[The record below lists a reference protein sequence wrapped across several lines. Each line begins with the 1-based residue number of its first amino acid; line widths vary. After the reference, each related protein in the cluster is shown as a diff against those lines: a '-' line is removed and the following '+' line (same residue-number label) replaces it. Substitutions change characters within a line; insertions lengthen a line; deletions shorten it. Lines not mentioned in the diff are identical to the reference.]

1 MKENEKKYEYEKIID
16 VVAATPAF
24 VTGTQNLM
32 NDAMTWVLILIP
44 IAASLFC
51 AWKAF
56 CYQAAD
62 DNERIMIKKSVKG
75 AVVVAILGECA
86 SAIIKLILSY
96 YAS

>member
-1 MKENEKKYEYEKIID
+1 MNMRKLLI

-51 AWKAF
+51 ALKEF

-62 DNERIMIKKSVKG
+62 DNERIMINKSVKG
-75 AVVVAILGECA
+75 AELVAILGECEI
-86 SAIIKLILSY
+86 AIIKLILSY
-96 YAS
+96 YGS

>member
-1 MKENEKKYEYEKIID
+1 MNMRNLMI
-16 VVAATPAF
+16 VASAAAPVF

-32 NDAMTWVLILIP
+32 NDAMTWVLVLIP
-44 IAASLFC
+44 TAAALFC

-62 DNERIMIKKSVKG
+62 ENERTMIKKSVKG
-75 AVVVAILGECA
+75 ALIIAVLGECS

>member
-1 MKENEKKYEYEKIID
+1 MRKLMILAG
-16 VVAATPAF
+16 AAPVF
-24 VTGTQNLM
+24 VTGTQKLM

-62 DNERIMIKKSVKG
+62 ENERAVIKKSVKG
-75 AVVVAILGECA
+75 AVIVAILGELS

-96 YAS
+96 YA

>member
-1 MKENEKKYEYEKIID
+1 MNMRNLMI
-16 VVAATPAF
+16 VASAAPIF

-32 NDAMTWVLILIP
+32 NDAMTWVLVLIP
-44 IAASLFC
+44 TAAALFC

-62 DNERIMIKKSVKG
+62 ENERTMIKKSVKG
-75 AVVVAILGECA
+75 ALIIAVLGECA
-86 SAIIKLILSY
+86 SAIIKVILSY

>member
-1 MKENEKKYEYEKIID
+1 MNMRKLLI
-16 VVAATPAF
+16 VVAAAPAF

-44 IAASLFC
+44 RAASIFC

>member
-1 MKENEKKYEYEKIID
+1 MKMRKLMILAG
-16 VVAATPAF
+16 AAPVF
-24 VTGTQNLM
+24 VTGTQKLM

-62 DNERIMIKKSVKG
+62 ENERAVIKKSVKG
-75 AVVVAILGECA
+75 AVIVAILGELS

-96 YAS
+96 YA

>member
-1 MKENEKKYEYEKIID
+1 MNMRKLLI

-32 NDAMTWVLILIP
+32 NDAMTWILILIP
-44 IAASLFC
+44 TAAALFC
-51 AWKAF
+51 AWKAL

-62 DNERIMIKKSVKG
+62 ENEHKPILKSVKG
-75 AVVVAILGECA
+75 ALIIAAFGECS

>member
-1 MKENEKKYEYEKIID
+1 MRKLMILAG
-16 VVAATPAF
+16 AAPVF
-24 VTGTQNLM
+24 VTGTLNLM
-32 NDAMTWVLILIP
+32 NDAMTWVLVLIP
-44 IAASLFC
+44 TAAALFC

-62 DNERIMIKKSVKG
+62 ENERTMIKKSDKG
-75 AVVVAILGECA
+75 ALIIAVLGECS

>member
-1 MKENEKKYEYEKIID
+1 MKKSMNMRKLLI

-75 AVVVAILGECA
+75 AVVVAILCECA

>member
-1 MKENEKKYEYEKIID
+1 MNMRKLLI

-51 AWKAF
+51 AF

>member
-1 MKENEKKYEYEKIID
+1 MNMRNLMI
-16 VVAATPAF
+16 VAAQAAPPVF

-32 NDAMTWVLILIP
+32 NDAMTWVLVLIP
-44 IAASLFC
+44 TAAALFC

-62 DNERIMIKKSVKG
+62 ENERTIIKKSVKG
-75 AVVVAILGECA
+75 ALIIAVLGECA
-86 SAIIKLILSY
+86 SAIIKVILSY

>member
-1 MKENEKKYEYEKIID
+1 MNMRNLMI
-16 VVAATPAF
+16 VAAEATPVF

-32 NDAMTWVLILIP
+32 NDAMTWVLVLIP
-44 IAASLFC
+44 TAAALFC

-62 DNERIMIKKSVKG
+62 ENERTMIKKSVKG
-75 AVVVAILGECA
+75 ALIIAVLGECA
-86 SAIIKLILSY
+86 SAIIKVILSY

>member
-1 MKENEKKYEYEKIID
+1 MNMRNLMI
-16 VVAATPAF
+16 VAAGAAPIF

-32 NDAMTWVLILIP
+32 NDAMTWVLVLIP
-44 IAASLFC
+44 IAAALFC

-62 DNERIMIKKSVKG
+62 ENERTMIKKSIKG
-75 AVVVAILGECA
+75 ALIIAVFGECA
-86 SAIIKLILSY
+86 SAIIKAILSY

>member
-1 MKENEKKYEYEKIID
+1 MNMRNLMI
-16 VVAATPAF
+16 VASAAPIF

-32 NDAMTWVLILIP
+32 NDAMTWVLVLIP
-44 IAASLFC
+44 TAAALFC

-62 DNERIMIKKSVKG
+62 ENERTMIKKSVKG
-75 AVVVAILGECA
+75 ALIIAVFGECA
-86 SAIIKLILSY
+86 SAIIKVILSY